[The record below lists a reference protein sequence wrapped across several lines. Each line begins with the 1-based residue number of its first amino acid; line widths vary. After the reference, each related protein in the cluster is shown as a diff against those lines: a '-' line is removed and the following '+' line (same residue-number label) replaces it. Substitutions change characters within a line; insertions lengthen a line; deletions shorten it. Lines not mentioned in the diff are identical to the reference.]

1 MGKNYK
7 HLSAEDRGAIDAMI
21 LQGNSIRS
29 IARLLG
35 RAPSTIK
42 RELDRNGWK
51 PPIVDKPV
59 MGRPRQRPAYEA
71 SRAGNLARR
80 NRHKARRARKLRPG
94 EPDNALWTKV
104 RVKLDK
110 RWSPEQIAQHLR
122 QAHPTEPNLQASHE
136 TIYTA
141 IYAMPK
147 GEFKKEVISLLRQR
161 RKNREAHG
169 RSERRGDYQDVLSIH
184 MRPPEVE
191 DRLVPGHWEGD
202 LIKGKNNKSA
212 VGTLVCRKTRFA
224 MLVKL
229 DGATAKDVFEGFEMA
244 FSPLDEAMRKTLTY
258 DRGKEMAWH
267 EKLAQST
274 GLKIYFCDPH
284 SPWQRGSNENTNGLL
299 RDFLPKGTDLSIHS
313 QDDLDRIARSLNNR
327 PRQTLGWKT
336 PAEAFFE
343 ECLKYKA
350 SVQPGVALAP

>member
-1 MGKNYK
+1 MSKKYR
-7 HLSAEDRGAIDAMI
+7 HLSAEDRGAISVLIQQAT
-21 LQGNSIRS
+21 SIRS
-29 IARLLG
+29 IARLLN
-35 RAPSTIK
+35 RSPSTIS
-42 RELDRNGWK
+42 RELKRNGWK
-51 PPIVDKPV
+51 PAIDGRPV
-59 MGRPRQRPAYEA
+59 MGRPRQAPAYEA
-71 SRAGNLARR
+71 ERAGNRARR
-80 NRHKARRARKLRPG
+80 KRHMPRRCRKLQPHQP
-94 EPDNALWTKV
+94 ENALWPEV
-104 RVKLDK
+104 RDKLALQ
-110 RWSPEQIAQHLR
+110 WSPRQIAQHLKS
-122 QAHPTEPNLQASHE
+122 AHPMEPNLQASHE

-147 GEFKKEVISLLRQR
+147 GEFKKELISLLRQR
-161 RKNREAHG
+161 RKTREPHG
-169 RSERRGDYQDVLSIH
+169 RAERRGDYQDVLSIH

-229 DGATAKDVFEGFEMA
+229 DGATAKDVFEGFELA

-267 EKLAQST
+267 KKLAEST

-284 SPWQRGSNENTNGLL
+284 SPWQRGSNENTNGLV
-299 RDFLPKGTDLSIHS
+299 RGFLPKGIDLSVYS
-313 QDDLDRIARSLNNR
+313 QADLDHIAWMLNTR

-343 ECLKYKA
+343 ECRKHNA

>member
-1 MGKNYK
+1 
-7 HLSAEDRGAIDAMI
+7 MI
-21 LQGNSIRS
+21 LLGNSIRS
-29 IARLLG
+29 IARLLA
-35 RAPSTIK
+35 RAPSTIM

-51 PPIVDKPV
+51 RPVADKPV
-59 MGRPRQRPAYEA
+59 MGRPRQHPAYEA
-71 SRAGNLARR
+71 SRAGNCARR

-94 EPDNALWTKV
+94 EPGNALWTQV
-104 RVKLDK
+104 RAKLGE
-110 RWSPEQIAQHLR
+110 RWLPQQIAEHLS
-122 QAHPTEPNLQASHE
+122 QVHPTEPTLQASHE

-147 GEFKKEVISLLRQR
+147 GEFKKEVISLLHQR
-161 RKNREAHG
+161 RKNREPHG
-169 RSERRGDYQDVLSIH
+169 RAERRGDYRDVLGIH

-229 DGATAKDVFEGFEMA
+229 YGAMAKDVFEGFEMA

-299 RDFLPKGTDLSIHS
+299 RDFLPKGTDLSVHS
-313 QDDLDRIARSLNNR
+313 QADLDLIAWRLNNR
-327 PRQTLGWKT
+327 PWQTLGWKT
-336 PAEAFFE
+336 PMQAFAEEHIQYNATT
-343 ECLKYKA
+343 
-350 SVQPGVALAP
+350 QPGVALGP